1 MDKVQCALNQ
11 ALREKSDEELLEL
24 YENVSATLNDGKGH
38 FNEPLSALQE
48 FVWPLACIFALQLG
62 SHWQRVTARRS

>member
-11 ALREKSDEELLEL
+11 ALREKSDEGLLEL

-38 FNEPLSALQE
+38 FYKPLSVLQGL
-48 FVWPLACIFALQLG
+48 VWPLARIFALQLE
-62 SHWQRVTARRS
+62 SHW